1 MDNVLSVYV
10 NADVEVQLL
19 LSTTSIA
26 IAVS

>member
-26 IAVS
+26 IALS